1 MTTFQPQKFG
11 KYTLLEKLAVGGMAE
26 IYKAKTFGAE
36 GFEKELAIKRILP
49 HAAEDKEFINM
60 LIDEAKLSV
69 LLSHANIVQVY
80 DLGKVGQDYFISM
93 EYIHGINCRD
103 ILYKLREKNQRMPA
117 DLAVYVASEVCK
129 GLDYA
134 HRKTDTNNQPL
145 AIVHRDVSPQNILIS
160 FEGEVKIVDFGI
172 AKATMN
178 ISHTMAGILKGK
190 IAYMSPEQAMGK
202 QIDARTDLFSLGIL
216 LYEALSGK
224 KLFTGDSQFEV
235 LKKIRTTRINIA
247 KLPETIPQNLKPI
260 LAKALA
266 YEVEERFASAGDMQ
280 VALTKYLY
288 ATYTDFS
295 PRKLATFVKEQFQE
309 ELQKEKSEEE
319 KEKILEIKTSTVG
332 LAGPSQENIVHRE
345 TTPARAMGRAKIS
358 KSATISETFPEPQAP
373 ARWPWAAGLGLLA
386 AAGLAFLSWKFFAP
400 PLPPPSPAAAKGTL
414 RILSEP
420 AGAAVF
426 LNGES
431 TGYKTPAILEDLE
444 LGKTHAV
451 ALTLEKYGRE
461 EKNIAITDV
470 NPVSLSFGLTKN
482 VGALNVISEPPGAS
496 ILVNNI
502 ATGKVTPAT
511 IDDLAL
517 NQEYHVT
524 ISKPGYEDFEQPIS
538 LASTQPQKMLAA
550 LKLMEIPAA
559 APAPPPPIITPPAPP
574 AVPPPPPVEPK
585 PPPIKPKPPVVKE
598 KPAPPTVASIPPPF
612 LSGEG
617 TLRITS
623 SPSGAD
629 IFIDGVNVGRTPAT
643 IKAKAGAVRVLVTEG
658 GETLP
663 CRQTVTVTPGTA
675 STIACTLG
683 TLFGQLD
690 INSSPPRAEVYLD
703 GKRLG
708 KTPLVVKKVKRDTEH
723 TLRLVLEGYQPWSHS
738 FQLQDREKKAFNV
751 ELQP

>member
-1 MTTFQPQKFG
+1 
-11 KYTLLEKLAVGGMAE
+11 MAE

-93 EYIHGINCRD
+93 EYIHGINFRD
-103 ILYKLREKNQRMPA
+103 ILYKLREKNHRMPA

-134 HRKTDTNNQPL
+134 HRKTDAHNQPL
-145 AIVHRDVSPQNILIS
+145 GIVHRDVSPQNILIS

-172 AKATMN
+172 AKAAMN

-235 LKKIRTTRINIA
+235 LKKIRTTRINIG
-247 KLPETIPQNLKPI
+247 KLPETIPQSLKPI

-266 YEVEERFASAGDMQ
+266 YEVEDRFGCAGDMQ

-288 ATYTDFS
+288 STYTDFS
-295 PRKLATFVKEQFQE
+295 PRKLAVFVKEQFQDE
-309 ELQKEKSEEE
+309 VQKENKEEE
-319 KEKILEIKTSTVG
+319 AEKILEIKTSTIG

-345 TTPARAMGRAKIS
+345 TTPAKALGRAKTS
-358 KSATISETFPEPQAP
+358 KSVTISETFPEPKP
-373 ARWPWAAGLGLLA
+373 KVKWPWAAGLSLFL

-400 PLPPPSPAAAKGTL
+400 PSPPSAAEALKGTL
-414 RILSEP
+414 QIFSEP
-420 AGAAVF
+420 AGAAIF
-426 LNGES
+426 LDGEP
-431 TGYKTPAILEDLE
+431 TGHKTPAILEDLE

-461 EKNIAITDV
+461 EKNIELANAD
-470 NPVSLSFGLTKN
+470 PVSLSFGLTKH
-482 VGALNVISEPPGAS
+482 VGVLNVISEPSGAS

-502 ATGKVTPAT
+502 ATGKITPAT
-511 IDDLAL
+511 LDDLAL
-517 NQEYHVT
+517 NSEYKVT
-524 ISKPGYEDFEQPIS
+524 LSKPGYEDFEQPIS
-538 LASTQPQKMLAA
+538 LASTQPQKMMAA
-550 LKLMEIPAA
+550 LRPIELPPPATPTPPVITEPIPPV
-559 APAPPPPIITPPAPP
+559 APAPPPA
-574 AVPPPPPVEPK
+574 EPK
-585 PPPIKPKPPVVKE
+585 PPIVKEPVTPKPPVVKE
-598 KPAPPTVASIPPPF
+598 KPAVTPKPLPPPAPIIG
-612 LSGEG
+612 GEG
-617 TLRITS
+617 SIRVTS

-629 IFIDGVNVGRTPAT
+629 IFVDGVNVGQTPAT

-663 CRQTVTVTPGTA
+663 CRQTVQVQTGKTSSVT
-675 STIACTLG
+675 CVLG
-683 TLFGQLD
+683 ALFGQVD

-703 GKRLG
+703 GKLLG
-708 KTPLVVKKVKRDTEH
+708 KTPIVVKKVKRDQEH
-723 TLRLVLEGYQPWSHS
+723 TLRLVLEGFRPWSHS
-738 FQLQDREKKAFNV
+738 FQLQDREKKSFNV
-751 ELQP
+751 ELEP